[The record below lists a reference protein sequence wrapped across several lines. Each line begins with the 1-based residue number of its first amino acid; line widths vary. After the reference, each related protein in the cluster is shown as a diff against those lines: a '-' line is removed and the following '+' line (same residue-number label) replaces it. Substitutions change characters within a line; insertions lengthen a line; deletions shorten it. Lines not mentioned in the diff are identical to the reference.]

1 MSKDSWQE
9 CTSLYHDYITPLFK
23 AEWSFFGDSS
33 VWSMSETELKA
44 EFTFCH
50 SDVSGM
56 LRKNEMLASLRW
68 ICIWKIIH
76 LVVVF
81 FVCLFVSC
89 FQGNETTALCIFK
102 YQEMYLALLPFSFY
116 STHIDLTVIQTRR
129 SSRAETVFMSPL
141 LLSTMGYWCTVKVH
155 Q

>member
-9 CTSLYHDYITPLFK
+9 CTSLYHDYVTPLFK
-23 AEWSFFGDSS
+23 AEWSFLGGLLYLIH
-33 VWSMSETELKA
+33 VRNWTERWIYILSFWCVRDT
-44 EFTFCH
+44 EE
-50 SDVSGM
+50 
-56 LRKNEMLASLRW
+56 NEMLASLRW
-68 ICIWKIIH
+68 ISIWKLIH
-76 LVVVF
+76 LMVVF

-116 STHIDLTVIQTRR
+116 STHIDLTIIQTRS
-129 SSRAETVFMSPL
+129 SSRAETVSMSPL